1 MSDCLIDFTT
11 QFLAVDVAT
20 VADHVYPRR
29 VIEKAIEAAPATLP
43 GMLQM
48 PVDFFGKS
56 ADLAQI
62 SHTCSDFKVHDDG
75 AVTCRVRVLDTQR
88 GRMLAGLLAGS
99 TPMSFGLA
107 CVGTPDDLVEGKP
120 TTVRNVSFHSINMT
134 QPVEGYQLN
143 YVK

>member
-1 MSDCLIDFTT
+1 MSDCLIEFTT

-20 VADHVYPRR
+20 VAGHVYPRR
-29 VIEKAIEAAPATLP
+29 VIEKAIETAPATLP

-56 ADLAQI
+56 ADLEQV
-62 SHTCSDFKVHDDG
+62 SHMCSDFKVHDDG
-75 AVTCRVRVLDTQR
+75 AVTCKVRVLNTQCGQVLR
-88 GRMLAGLLAGS
+88 NLLAAS

-107 CVGTPDDLVEGKP
+107 CVGTPDEPTEGKP
-120 TTVRNVSFHSINMT
+120 TVVRNVSFHSINMT

>member
-1 MSDCLIDFTT
+1 MSDCLIEFTT

-75 AVTCRVRVLDTQR
+75 AVTCRVRVLNTQCGQVLR
-88 GRMLAGLLAGS
+88 NLLAAS
-99 TPMSFGLA
+99 TPMSLGLA
-107 CVGTPDDLVEGKP
+107 CVGTPDEPIEGKP
-120 TTVRNVSFHSINMT
+120 TVVRNVSFHSINMT

-143 YVK
+143 YIK